1 MRWGAFAFTA
11 QYATFS
17 TEVRSMGHTIQDVAE
32 AAGVSTSTVSRAFTR
47 PDLVSAKTRDR
58 ILSIAAQM
66 HFSLSRSAAALK
78 SGKSLREE
86 FKSNLKR
93 GIEQV
98 DVNIGL
104 WKSIRNKIDP
114 VRYEEVLESLYKEQ
128 RDTKVFYQAALNF
141 FSQYW

>member
-1 MRWGAFAFTA
+1 M
-11 QYATFS
+11 
-17 TEVRSMGHTIQDVAE
+17 
-32 AAGVSTSTVSRAFTR
+32 
-47 PDLVSAKTRDR
+47 
-58 ILSIAAQM
+58 
-66 HFSLSRSAAALK
+66 K

-128 RDTKVFYQAALNF
+128 RDTKAFYQAALNF